1 MRMELVDRAS
11 ELAVLHAAVDAALDG
26 RPGLVLCRGEP
37 GIGKTRLAEELCE
50 SAESRGAAVV
60 WGWAVEAAGAP
71 FWPWRQVLRALD
83 ELVDVAGDVARLN
96 VGSDL
101 ACLAP
106 EQFAGPTLDVAP
118 STADRF
124 RQFDAVA
131 RLLREVAR
139 RMPLVVVIDDAHW
152 ADRPSLLLLQY
163 VTRRMAGLR
172 LLLVVNARDT
182 EPAERDLLAE
192 LLREPL
198 TTSVDLRGWDVAAVQ
213 QHLTGIVGQPVT
225 SVEAARVHDVTRG
238 NPFFVGELGRSL
250 ATGAE
255 RTVPATVR
263 EAIEARLARL
273 SPQCVA
279 VLRAASLVGRQF
291 APAVVAV
298 MVDAPLSECLVRLD
312 EAVAAGLVEPVAGDY
327 RFGHVLVC
335 AAVEAGLG
343 SV

>member
-1 MRMELVDRAS
+1 MRMELVGRAS

-50 SAESRGAAVV
+50 SAECRGAAVV
-60 WGWAVEAAGAP
+60 WGWAVEAAG
-71 FWPWRQVLRALD
+71 
-83 ELVDVAGDVARLN
+83 DVARLHL
-96 VGSDL
+96 GPDL

-106 EQFAGPTLDVAP
+106 EQFAGSTLDFAP

-124 RQFDAVA
+124 RQFEAVA

-139 RMPLVVVIDDAHW
+139 RVPLVVVIDDAHW

-163 VTRRMAGLR
+163 VSRRMVGLR

-182 EPAERDLLAE
+182 EPAELDLLAE

-198 TTSVDLRGWDVAAVQ
+198 TSSVDLRGWDVAAVQ

-225 SVEAARVHDVTRG
+225 AVEAARVHDVTRG

-250 ATGAE
+250 ATGAD

-279 VLRAASLVGRQF
+279 
-291 APAVVAV
+291 
-298 MVDAPLSECLVRLD
+298 
-312 EAVAAGLVEPVAGDY
+312 
-327 RFGHVLVC
+327 
-335 AAVEAGLG
+335 
-343 SV
+343 

>member
-1 MRMELVDRAS
+1 MRMELVGRAG
-11 ELAVLHAAVDAALDG
+11 ELAVLHAAVTAALGG

-37 GIGKTRLAEELCE
+37 GIGKTRLAQELCE
-50 SAESRGAAVV
+50 SAESRGAAGG
-60 WGWAVEAAGAP
+60 WGWAVEGPGAP

-83 ELVDVAGDVARLN
+83 ELGDVAADVAHLDL
-96 VGSDL
+96 GSDL

-106 EQFAGPTLDVAP
+106 EQFAGSIHDFAP

-131 RLLREVAR
+131 RLLREIAR

-163 VTRRMAGLR
+163 VSRRMAGLR

-182 EPAERDLLAE
+182 EPVESDLLAE

-198 TTSVDLRGWDVAAVQ
+198 TSSVELRGWDVAAVQ

-225 SVEAARVHDVTRG
+225 AVEAARVHDVTRG

-250 ATGAE
+250 ATGAD
-255 RTVPATVR
+255 RTVPPTVR

-273 SPQCVA
+273 PPRCVA
-279 VLRAASLVGRQF
+279 VLRAASLLGTQF

-298 MVDAPLSECLVRLD
+298 MVDAPLPDCLGRLD
-312 EAVAAGLVEPVAGDY
+312 EAMAAGLVGPVAGEY
-327 RFGHVLVC
+327 GFGHEL
-335 AAVEAGLG
+335 
-343 SV
+343 